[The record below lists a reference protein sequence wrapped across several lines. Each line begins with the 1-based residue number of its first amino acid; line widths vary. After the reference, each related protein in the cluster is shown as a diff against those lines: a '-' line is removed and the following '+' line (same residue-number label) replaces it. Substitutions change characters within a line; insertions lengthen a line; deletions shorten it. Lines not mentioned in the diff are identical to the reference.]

1 MHKVVFLCLLF
12 LAFDVHAKVTIVQI
26 DPFVKVLP
34 GERYDRFNI
43 VHATATG
50 DFVTAQLLVKAD
62 ANEKFILRLSSTT
75 LPSRFFSN
83 VVQYRVGYIQ
93 VTDLLTSSARDRLKS
108 INSTYPDPL
117 FKQTSFNLSKN
128 IPLSILLD
136 IPVSGDTKPGTHSVN
151 IEVISTLGKKL
162 LATTSI
168 NLQVFPILLP
178 AAKLNYVNWYHDVS
192 FQQLNNNNQTLNFS
206 TEYWSIFKNIVDV
219 TKRLG
224 QNTFTINPGFLI
236 TYKKVGPGWVADYS
250 NFDKAVS
257 IILQAGMQF
266 VECRQFANRLGGWES
281 SFGWVLPVFYSAT
294 EYMMVNKEFNHAEAT
309 RFFSWFLP
317 SYYNHLQQKQWLPV
331 VLQHIAD
338 EPIPANED
346 SYIEFATF
354 IKQAAPK
361 LKIIEAIATK
371 KVLPYVDVVVVPLGS
386 LREYLP
392 EIVNNNIKGV
402 KQFWLYTSI
411 HPQGEFANRFIE
423 LPLIKTTLLPWI
435 VAKYNMQGYLHWGL
449 NFWGNK
455 PFENASR
462 VQFAEVYEFPAGD
475 AYLVYPGDKTVN
487 PSIRALA
494 MRNGLNDVALLT
506 LLKQKDAAVANLIN
520 TVLVKDVDQYEVSSS
535 IYFKQKRRILQ
546 LLTAK

>member
-1 MHKVVFLCLLF
+1 MLLLLQL
-12 LAFDVHAKVTIVQI
+12 LALNAMAKVEIKQI
-26 DPFVKVLP
+26 DPFAKVLP
-34 GERYDRFNI
+34 GDYYAPFNL

-50 DFVTAQLLVKAD
+50 DFVTAQLLLTSD
-62 ANEKFILRLSSTT
+62 AGERFSLRLSSATLSARFLTT
-75 LPSRFFSN
+75 
-83 VVQYRVGYIQ
+83 VVQYRVGYVQ
-93 VTDLLTSSARDRLKS
+93 VNDVLISAARDRL
-108 INSTYPDPL
+108 NSNNGLYPDPL
-117 FKQTSFNLSKN
+117 FNESSFYISKN
-128 IPLSILLD
+128 NPLSIVLD
-136 IPVSGDTKPGTHSVN
+136 IPVSNDAKPGTHHIN
-151 IEVISTLGKKL
+151 IEVYSILKKQS

-168 NLQVFPILLP
+168 SLQVFPVVLP
-178 AAKLNYVNWYHDVS
+178 SAKLNYVNWYHDVS
-192 FQQLNNNNQTLNFS
+192 FQQLNNNKQVLNFS
-206 TEYWSIFKNIVDV
+206 TEYWSIFKNIVV
-219 TKRLG
+219 EMKHLG

-236 TYKKVGPGWVADYS
+236 IYKKVGSVWTADYS

-257 IILQAGMQF
+257 IILQAGMQYI
-266 VECRQFANRLGGWES
+266 ECRQFANRLGGWES
-281 SFGWVLPVFYSAT
+281 AFGWVLPVFYSAT
-294 EYMMVNKEFNHAEAT
+294 EYMMVNKEFNDAEAT

-338 EPIPANED
+338 EPVVVNED
-346 SYIEFATF
+346 SYIQFAKF
-354 IKQAAPK
+354 VKKAAPK
-361 LKIIEAIATK
+361 LKIIEAVGTK
-371 KVLPYVDVVVVPLGS
+371 KVLPFVDIVVVPLGT

-392 EIVNNNIKGV
+392 EIAANNINGG

-475 AYLVYPGDKTVN
+475 AYLVYPGNRTVN

-494 MRNGLNDVALLT
+494 MRNGINDVALLS
-506 LLKQKDAAVANLIN
+506 LLKQKDAAVANMIN
-520 TVLVKDVDQYEVSSS
+520 TILVKDVDQYDVSSTV
-535 IYFKQKRRILQ
+535 YFQQKRRILQ